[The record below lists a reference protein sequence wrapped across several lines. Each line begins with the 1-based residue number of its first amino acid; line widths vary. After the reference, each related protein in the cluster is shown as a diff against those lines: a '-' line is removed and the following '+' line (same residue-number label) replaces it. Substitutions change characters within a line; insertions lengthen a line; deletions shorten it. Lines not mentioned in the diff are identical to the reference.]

1 MTTDS
6 PSPVVAILN
15 DAKAKAKAVIKA
27 KQAEIADIDRALAA
41 LAKPSGFTRV
51 ITPSDRAVTVVRTTI
66 PHYRS
71 EVSLNEGIIK
81 AVSAG
86 INKPT
91 QIMEYL
97 ESVFGMKTT
106 FGSVRSSL
114 STLKAKGKIDL
125 DETGWV
131 PAKEKLES
139 DEPSSLFS

>member
-1 MTTDS
+1 M
-6 PSPVVAILN
+6 
-15 DAKAKAKAVIKA
+15 
-27 KQAEIADIDRALAA
+27 
-41 LAKPSGFTRV
+41 